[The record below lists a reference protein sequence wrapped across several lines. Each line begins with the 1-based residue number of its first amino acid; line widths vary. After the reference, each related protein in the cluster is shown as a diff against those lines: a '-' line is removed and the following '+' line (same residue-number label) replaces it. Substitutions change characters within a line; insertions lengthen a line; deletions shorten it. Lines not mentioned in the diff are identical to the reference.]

1 MIIESSSKRG
11 EKHMD
16 NSKSF
21 GYFSKDVALELKIT
35 TSSLRRWSIE
45 LEKLGYTFER
55 NEKEQRIYYDRDF
68 KALRELKK
76 LLTNNVAFTDA
87 IKAVVSM
94 DIEKKNAVKSPR
106 VFTDEIRLSK
116 SELEELIHKTVKKA
130 IEEERE
136 VMFQGFE
143 MKMND
148 AVEKRDRFL
157 TTQMNKKLE
166 EKSLEIAAAEEKN
179 KKKWWKFWD

>member
-1 MIIESSSKRG
+1 MV
-11 EKHMD
+11 

-35 TSSLRRWSIE
+35 TSSLRRWSID

-55 NEKEQRIYYDRDF
+55 NEKEQRIYYERDF

-76 LLTNNVAFTDA
+76 LLANNVAFADA
-87 IKAVVSM
+87 VKAVVSM
-94 DIEKKNAVKSPR
+94 NLEGKNAVKSPR

-136 VMFQGFE
+136 IMFQGFE

-148 AVEKRDRFL
+148 AVEKRDRLL
-157 TTQMNKKLE
+157 TTQMRKNLD
-166 EKSLEIAAAEEKN
+166 EKAFEIAAAKEEN

>member
-1 MIIESSSKRG
+1 MLPLL
-11 EKHMD
+11 
-16 NSKSF
+16 
-21 GYFSKDVALELKIT
+21 KDVALELKIT

-55 NEKEQRIYYDRDF
+55 NEKEQRIYYERDF

-76 LLTNNVAFTDA
+76 LLANNVAFADA
-87 IKAVVSM
+87 IKAVASM
-94 DIEKKNAVKSPR
+94 DLEEKNAMKSPR

-136 VMFQGFE
+136 DMLQGFE

-148 AVEKRDRFL
+148 AAEKRDRLL
-157 TTQMNKKLE
+157 TTQIRKDLE
-166 EKSLEIAAAEEKN
+166 EKTLEIAASKEEEN